1 MLSKFG
7 PLTLMGAGIFTA
19 IGHPITLAAVSYATF
34 KVGKSIYKRSTK
46 RSKFLLDVEEDDL
59 FI

>member
-1 MLSKFG
+1 
-7 PLTLMGAGIFTA
+7 MGAGIFTA